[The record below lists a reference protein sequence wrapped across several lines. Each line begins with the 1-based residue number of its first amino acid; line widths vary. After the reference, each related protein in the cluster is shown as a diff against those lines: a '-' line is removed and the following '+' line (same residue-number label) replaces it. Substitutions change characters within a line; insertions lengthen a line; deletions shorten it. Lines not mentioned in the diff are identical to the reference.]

1 MDSIKKRMGLL
12 KNLPSDESPGV
23 EENLINLS
31 LLNTIKLPKNLA
43 HLTKDLPKSNYI
55 SNRVDSATIQSTGNK
70 KLVSSHHQGGSRMQ
84 SEPAIPNSRQLP
96 SIYSLKEPK
105 YEQNVVDSSKNTIEP
120 PAIVKQ
126 TRRSKQSSDGGEILL
141 PVKRQL
147 EVIMENREERN
158 RPVEGPSGT
167 TPGSRTQRRPKPSA
181 VGGQRERESHTY
193 NPPSSLKQNYHYKNQ
208 MPLSQVAA

>member
-12 KNLPSDESPGV
+12 KNLPADESPGGV

-70 KLVSSHHQGGSRMQ
+70 KLVPPHHQGGSRMQ

-96 SIYSLKEPK
+96 SIYSLPK
-105 YEQNVVDSSKNTIEP
+105 NELNAIEP

-126 TRRSKQSSDGGEILL
+126 TRRSKQSSDGAGEILL

-193 NPPSSLKQNYHYKNQ
+193 DPPSGLKQNYHYKNQ

>member
-105 YEQNVVDSSKNTIEP
+105 YEQNVVDSLKNTIEP

-147 EVIMENREERN
+147 EVIMENKEERN

-167 TPGSRTQRRPKPSA
+167 TPGSRT
-181 VGGQRERESHTY
+181 
-193 NPPSSLKQNYHYKNQ
+193 
-208 MPLSQVAA
+208 